1 MYETDKTSEVM
12 LRIRMMEYAVYDEEG
27 EVVGL
32 DSKAPDDVKEEY
44 ARYLKERERDN
55 MFDRFLSY
63 LVFRGDKVVGL
74 NPNAPADA
82 KAAYERYL
90 KEGYRFEEFSPE
102 IKHSSDGDGTRF
114 F

>member
-1 MYETDKTSEVM
+1 MYEMNESPEVM

-90 KEGYRFEEFSPE
+90 KEGYRFEEFIPE
-102 IKHSSDGDGTRF
+102 IKHSSDRDGTRF